1 MKIPKIPFLLAA
13 LAAALDAHALV
24 VAGSDL
30 MKPVLG
36 DEIKAIASKNNIR
49 ADIKMEGSYAAI
61 DAVSNG
67 KADLAVVAVPRGTK
81 LPADFVALP
90 IAYQAALIA
99 VNSVNPIEEISTKQL
114 FEIYSMGASARAET
128 WEQVGVKNIGLR
140 NIMPITTSL
149 SDNVVVELFKYEA
162 IDGTNLGS
170 WVHVAKNAAEIG
182 NLLRGNNSA
191 IAVIGKFE
199 GRAGNL
205 IKILPVAKSEKDSG
219 KFYAFKPDRENI
231 ANGDYPLTL
240 PFCIVYKKSN
250 AEKIKSLAKILLG
263 DDIANKID
271 KSDFYSAP
279 ANSRKKSIFNLDIP
293 QQ

>member
-30 MKPVLG
+30 MKQVVG
-36 DEIKAIASKNNIR
+36 DEIKAIAAKNNIQ

-67 KADLAVVAVPRGTK
+67 KADLAVIAVPRGTK

-90 IAYQAALIA
+90 IAYQAALVA

-114 FEIYSMGASARAET
+114 FEIYSMGATAHAET

-191 IAVIGKFE
+191 IAVIGKFD
-199 GRAGNL
+199 GRDGNL
-205 IKILPVAKSEKDSG
+205 IKILPVSKADKDSG

-250 AEKIKSLAKILLG
+250 AEKIKALAKILLG

-279 ANSRKKSIFNLDIP
+279 VNSRKKSIFNLDIP